1 MGISIRSLPVLTIAA
16 AALMLGC
23 NAGGRMYPVAQAH
36 ATPNPQTAGETVH
49 LYGLDSYDPDCG
61 EIILYQ
67 WDLNEDGRYDLCG
80 SHVTHVWDVPGL
92 YRVQL
97 RVTDN
102 DGVTDTLD
110 EPLEVRIVEPPPHNL
125 IVQVS
130 MRLRG
135 AINPDFFY
143 YIVFNNSGDPA
154 AKPWSVFDGEDR
166 GKNWSLYYMY
176 GSPPT
181 RATDLYRGAG
191 GLGGEGENLVDQ
203 PPLDRAS
210 IPELLPG
217 TIVEDDRITLR
228 IDLGGPDFQSLNMN
242 MIVCNQAIDAES
254 KVSYEFD
261 PYVFDSFYDNGIT
274 LDPTEGITQWSESTH
289 PQEQIPNEY
298 ENTAPASA
306 DIVDWV
312 FQIVES

>member
-1 MGISIRSLPVLTIAA
+1 
-16 AALMLGC
+16 
-23 NAGGRMYPVAQAH
+23 
-36 ATPNPQTAGETVH
+36 
-49 LYGLDSYDPDCG
+49 
-61 EIILYQ
+61 
-67 WDLNEDGRYDLCG
+67 
-80 SHVTHVWDVPGL
+80 
-92 YRVQL
+92 
-97 RVTDN
+97 
-102 DGVTDTLD
+102 
-110 EPLEVRIVEPPPHNL
+110 
-125 IVQVS
+125 
-130 MRLRG
+130 
-135 AINPDFFY
+135 
-143 YIVFNNSGDPA
+143 
-154 AKPWSVFDGEDR
+154 
-166 GKNWSLYYMY
+166 MY